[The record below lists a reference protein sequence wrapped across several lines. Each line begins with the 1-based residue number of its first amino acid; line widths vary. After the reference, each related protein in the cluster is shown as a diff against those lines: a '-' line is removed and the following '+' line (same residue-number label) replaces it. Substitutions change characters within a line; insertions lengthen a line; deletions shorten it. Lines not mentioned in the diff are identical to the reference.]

1 MENIP
6 AEVIINAIGIGLVV
20 SLIFSETMGLA
31 AGGMVV
37 PGYIALNLRDPIQVA
52 MTLVIGFATFLCVR
66 LLGNFMVLYGR
77 RRTVVIILIGFVLG
91 WFFRSLM
98 VLEIAG
104 ETIELAAIGYII
116 PGLVGMWID
125 RQGVAETTA
134 TLITSGVLVRLVLIV
149 IYGGEMYL
157 WPCVQVVPPVACW
170 CWWP

>member
-157 WPCVQVVPPVACW
+157 WP
-170 CWWP
+170 

>member
-6 AEVIINAIGIGLVV
+6 AEVVINAIGIGLVV
-20 SLIFSETMGLA
+20 SLVFSETMGLA

-37 PGYIALNLRDPIQVA
+37 PGYIALSLRDPIQVI
-52 MTLVIGFATFLCVR
+52 MTLVLGFLTFLCVR
-66 LLGNFMVLYGR
+66 LLGNLMVLYGR
-77 RRTVVIILIGFVLG
+77 RRTVLIILIGFVLG

-134 TLITSGVLVRLVLIV
+134 TLLTSGVMVRLILIL

-157 WPCVQVVPPVACW
+157 WP
-170 CWWP
+170 